1 MCWIH
6 SKRKSFEVRFYWKL
20 LTLDNLRKKHS
31 VVCVR
36 KVRRLLIISSF
47 IVKLQGNYRVCFSVV
62 WGCMGYARRVRF
74 VGELMR
80 TIGTT

>member
-1 MCWIH
+1 MCRIH

-20 LTLDNLRKKHS
+20 LTSDNLRKRHS
-31 VVCVR
+31 VVCVK
-36 KVRRLLIISSF
+36 KVRSLLIISFF

-62 WGCMGYARRVRF
+62 WGCMSYARRVRF
-74 VGELMR
+74 IGELMW